1 MTSQSTPR
9 AFPVQADGLFNGAPV
24 GVAPSKSDF
33 SMSPALKLPAPQAP
47 RVNRAKAQCVG
58 MYWDSAA
65 KCTRIVPLGP
75 VFLRPALGPRQSCSV
90 STTATNSH
98 N

>member
-1 MTSQSTPR
+1 MFLPKAAPS
-9 AFPVQADGLFNGAPV
+9 AFPVQADGLFNGGI
-24 GVAPSKSDF
+24 GVPPSKSDF
-33 SMSPALKLPAPQAP
+33 SMFEAPKLPTYQE
-47 RVNRAKAQCVG
+47 RKESRAQTQCVG

-90 STTATNSH
+90 STTATNSQ